1 MTLDEN
7 NLRLS
12 KDEFYINK
20 GKKKKTLAQITTK
33 VIQRKGKPN
42 DQ

>member
-20 GKKKKTLAQITTK
+20 GKKKKNPSTDNDKGNTEEGKTK
-33 VIQRKGKPN
+33 
-42 DQ
+42 